1 MLATLFNIWLYS
13 TISLGVA
20 VLLLIYIPKPVP
32 SRWHVKYQFMQG
44 LLFGDWI
51 KILKKHQFRVDPV
64 YWHRAAFITFMTLLQ
79 SYWNY
84 LERRK
89 YPPSKIREV
98 KITKDP
104 VFIVGH
110 YRTGTTL
117 LHELIAMDENF
128 AAPSTFHCFSPHSM
142 LLKQT
147 DIYSQYGRINF
158 RRPMDRMR
166 ISLKSP
172 NEDEFALC
180 VMAQLSPYMGSIF
193 PRDVNVYSPRY
204 CTFDDATEAERKE
217 WLDTLEFFGKKVLFK
232 NPDKTLCFK
241 SPLHTARIDLI
252 KRMWPN
258 AKFIHLSRNPYD
270 VFNSTKNLHEKLVTL
285 WRLQRFDQD
294 SNDIILDHLADMYKG
309 YFRAREKMV
318 KTPNNFIEVRYEDLA
333 ANPTETL
340 KKIYEQLELPGFQEA
355 LPTWQKWQEEKHK
368 IYQTNTFPNI
378 TEAEKKAVSSKW
390 KFYFDEFKYDVVQ

>member
-1 MLATLFNIWLYS
+1 
-13 TISLGVA
+13 
-20 VLLLIYIPKPVP
+20 
-32 SRWHVKYQFMQG
+32 
-44 LLFGDWI
+44 
-51 KILKKHQFRVDPV
+51 VDPV